1 MKEEVEELC
10 LNFSEFKIHKDGTG
24 QEIDLIPKGRE
35 VPVTDKNK
43 R

>member
-1 MKEEVEELC
+1 MEDLY
-10 LNFSEFKIHKDGTG
+10 LTFSEFKTHKDGTT
-24 QEIDLIPKGRE
+24 QEVDLIPKGRE